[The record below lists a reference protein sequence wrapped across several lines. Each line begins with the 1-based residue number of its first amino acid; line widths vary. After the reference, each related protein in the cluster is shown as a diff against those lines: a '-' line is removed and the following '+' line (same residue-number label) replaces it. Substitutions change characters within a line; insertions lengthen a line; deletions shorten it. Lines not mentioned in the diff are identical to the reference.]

1 MGPAHFRM
9 GDGVAQR
16 QLPLLTGGRSV
27 IRPRPCGQH
36 WPSVDLRVS
45 VDGCYSPVTQGS
57 QYRPVRA
64 PDGSGV
70 GAYLQRG
77 SAPLPNPRDRYCR
90 PRAVLRALLLVAVGL
105 GIPSIGLAQSRWS
118 VGGTLAV
125 ARFVDFD
132 PETEAPGPLPRIEP
146 WLEPAFGMRL
156 SRQVMKRVSIDG
168 EATMYPRY
176 IERQTPG
183 EGYHGFGKIALASG
197 ATFALTRGRPSIYVA
212 ARGGLMRFG
221 RVPAILAADSRGR
234 ATVVADSFADTFWA
248 LDVGGG
254 IAWPVSTR
262 YRMRVE
268 AADKIVWFAP
278 EPLALNPTFVR
289 HLAHV
294 AVGLDFS
301 F

>member
-1 MGPAHFRM
+1 M
-9 GDGVAQR
+9 
-16 QLPLLTGGRSV
+16 
-27 IRPRPCGQH
+27 
-36 WPSVDLRVS
+36 PS
-45 VDGCYSPVTQGS
+45 
-57 QYRPVRA
+57 A
-64 PDGSGV
+64 
-70 GAYLQRG
+70 
-77 SAPLPNPRDRYCR
+77 
-90 PRAVLRALLLVAVGL
+90 
-105 GIPSIGLAQSRWS
+105 GLAQSRWS
-118 VGGTLAV
+118 IGGTLAV
-125 ARFVDFD
+125 ARFVDFNPATETPVAPRPRMD
-132 PETEAPGPLPRIEP
+132 P
-146 WLEPAFGMRL
+146 WFEPALGVRL
-156 SRQVMKRVSIDG
+156 SRQVMERVTIDG
-168 EATMYPRY
+168 EATVYPLY
-176 IERQTPG
+176 IERQTPHD
-183 EGYHGFGKIALASG
+183 GYHGFGKIALASG
-197 ATFALTRGRPSIYVA
+197 ATFALTRGRPSVYVA